1 MMRAGVLHGRLD
13 LRVEDRPEP
22 RPREGEVLIQ
32 VALNG
37 LCGTDATEYAK
48 GPMMV
53 PLTDRHTGSGHVGP
67 TVLGHEFI
75 GTVVAAGPD
84 AGDGGRRWTGRRV
97 ACGAGVSCGSCRW
110 CAAGRTNL
118 CERYYTLGLSTHGG
132 LAELVVAPVST
143 LVTIPDG
150 CDDTEAALAQPFA
163 VGLHAIDRAGIA
175 DGDDVVVLGAGAIGS
190 FVLAGLRGHR
200 GTVTVVDVDPD
211 RLDVA
216 RRLGATSTVAVS
228 RETTLE
234 ELRDLVPFQPHVVI
248 ESSGAPGAAARA
260 LSLCARGGRTLLV
273 GLVKAPQELALADIV
288 LREVDIA
295 TTVAHICATDIPRAL
310 ALLESSPLAG
320 VIGTTTV
327 PLDDVV
333 ARGLDPIVAGSAG
346 GKILVDPRRG

>member
-1 MMRAGVLHGRLD
+1 MRAGVLHAPHD
-13 LRVEDRPEP
+13 LRVENRPDPQP
-22 RPREGEVLIQ
+22 RSGEVLIQ

-53 PLTDRHTGSGHVGP
+53 PLVDRHPGSGHVGP

-75 GTVVAAGPD
+75 GTVVDVAPD
-84 AGDGGRRWTGRRV
+84 ADDDLSSWIGRRV
-97 ACGAGVSCGSCRW
+97 ACGAGVSCGACRW

-118 CERYYTLGLSTHGG
+118 CAHYYTLGLSTHGG
-132 LAELVVAPVST
+132 LAELVAAPAST
-143 LVTIPDG
+143 LVPIPEG
-150 CDDTEAALAQPFA
+150 CDEPEAALAQPLA

-175 DGDDVVVLGAGAIGS
+175 SGDDVVVLGAGAIGS
-190 FVLAGLRGHR
+190 FILAGLREHR
-200 GTVTVVDVDPD
+200 GTVTVVDVDPE

-216 RRLGATSTVAVS
+216 RRLGATTTVAVT
-228 RETTLE
+228 RDTTLE
-234 ELRDLVPFQPHVVI
+234 ELRDLVTVEPHVVI

-260 LSLCARGGRTLLV
+260 LALCARGGRTLLV
-273 GLVKAPQELALADIV
+273 GLVKTPQELRLSDTV

-295 TTVAHICATDIPRAL
+295 TTVAHICATDLPRAL
-310 ALLESSPLAG
+310 ALLASSPLADI
-320 VIGTTTV
+320 IGTTTV

-333 ARGLDPIVAGSAG
+333 ARGFEPLSAGSAG